1 MRREAVLGLLGLVI
15 LLRLTGLI
23 LGCFYGPYIYIVLPV
38 GGLYLFF
45 DFLTAYIIFEAD
57 NSEGDRAVGNE
68 RGFRDVIK

>member
-1 MRREAVLGLLGLVI
+1 
-15 LLRLTGLI
+15 
-23 LGCFYGPYIYIVLPV
+23 V